1 MASYVRRMAQLG
13 ADDVEVDR
21 LAATFDRTA
30 TRLTSIE
37 ESISS
42 SVRTVAWLG
51 PDAESFRGKWN
62 SGMRSQ
68 LATVSER
75 LTLIA
80 KDLRAQAEAQ
90 RTASEG
96 SGVAITAPT
105 FETAEERALRELWE
119 ARAEQARRLAEA
131 EKWAKEVGR
140 QQIRDLAD
148 QSEQQ
153 QLEWWRSLTDDQR
166 AAILRTDP
174 GALFGLEGLPA
185 DVRADARTAY
195 LDSVRKDIQISS
207 TEDKLE
213 GELNIA
219 WVHLGVE
226 GSAGIVQLA
235 DGTYRVDLKLDGE
248 IGANLGKGNASVSLG
263 GGVSQSYTFDS
274 QAEAEAFVNGLYE
287 KLTPDADWSMF
298 GGPGA
303 VMADTVTD
311 VVDYLGDHG
320 DHRTKFEGE
329 IRLDGE
335 LELKAGAF
343 DINLE
348 GKAGARYDFDKS
360 ETTVFVGGKFSGE
373 VGLPSVAP
381 TDGAGETGSVKLS
394 ADVEA
399 AVKFDD
405 EGNISEL
412 ALKGSLGGQGGVGI
426 EQFFGGTNASSK
438 TPEQFN
444 VSVSGGGEVTFDA
457 KLDMTDPIVQQ
468 QAAQLLNG
476 IGSGDLS
483 LQQLQS
489 LLGESQ
495 LQVQVNGVA
504 TAKDE
509 WDIGIASLE
518 VSNTQKDNVVT
529 WIKPPGGDFT
539 HVSRDELERDPR

>member
-1 MASYVRRMAQLG
+1 MAQLG

-30 TRLTSIE
+30 TRLTTIE
-37 ESISS
+37 EAIST
-42 SVRTVAWLG
+42 SVRSVTWLG
-51 PDAESFRGKWN
+51 PDADAFRGKWN
-62 SGMRSQ
+62 SGMKAQ
-68 LATVSER
+68 LATVSQR
-75 LTLIA
+75 LGVVA
-80 KDLRAQAEAQ
+80 KGLRRQAADQ
-90 RTASEG
+90 RGASEG
-96 SGVAITAPT
+96 GDVAIDPPR

-119 ARAEQARRLAEA
+119 ARAEHARRLAAA
-131 EKWAKEVGR
+131 ETWAKDVGR
-140 QQIRDLAD
+140 QQIRDLAG

-185 DVRADARTAY
+185 GVRADAREAY
-195 LDSVRKDIQISS
+195 IDSVRKDIQISS

-226 GSAGIVQLA
+226 GAAGIVQLA

-248 IGANLGKGNASVSLG
+248 IGANVGKGNGSVSLG
-263 GGVSQSYTFDS
+263 GGVAQSYTFDT
-274 QAEAEAFVNGLYE
+274 QAEAEAFVNGLYD
-287 KLTPDADWSMF
+287 KLTPDPDWGWMA
-298 GGPGA
+298 GPSG

-343 DINLE
+343 DISLE
-348 GKAGARYDFDKS
+348 GQAGARYDFDS
-360 ETTVFVGGKFSGE
+360 HDTTVFVGGKFNGE
-373 VGLPSVAP
+373 LALPSVAE
-381 TDGAGETGSVKLS
+381 TDGAGETGSVSLS

-405 EGNISEL
+405 NGNVTEL
-412 ALKGSLGGQGGVGI
+412 ALKGSLGGQGSVGI
-426 EQFFGGTNASSK
+426 EQFFGGTNAGSK

-444 VSVSGGGEVTFDA
+444 VSVSGGAEVTFDA

-468 QAAQLLNG
+468 QAAELLNG
-476 IGSGDLS
+476 IGNGDLS
-483 LQQLQS
+483 LQQLQDV
-489 LLGESQ
+489 LGESQ
-495 LQVQVNGVA
+495 LQVQVNT
-504 TAKDE
+504 TASGGDT

-518 VSNTQKDNVVT
+518 VSSTDKNNVVT
-529 WIKPPGGDFT
+529 WIKPPGGDLT
-539 HVSRDELERDPR
+539 HVSRGELEADRR